1 MEKKL
6 NFNSLKKL
14 NSHLKKKIKI
24 LTHITMTKLCQT
36 LILRKGRVLLG
47 TWKKGPFAGRV
58 TGLIG
63 KSKNSSETPE
73 MVAKRQCTDL
83 AQGKKEKK
91 ILCSSDII

>member
-1 MEKKL
+1 
-6 NFNSLKKL
+6 
-14 NSHLKKKIKI
+14 
-24 LTHITMTKLCQT
+24 MTKLCQT

-83 AQGKKEKK
+83 AQGKKEN
-91 ILCSSDII
+91 IFQRLCSSDIILYSFDVEC